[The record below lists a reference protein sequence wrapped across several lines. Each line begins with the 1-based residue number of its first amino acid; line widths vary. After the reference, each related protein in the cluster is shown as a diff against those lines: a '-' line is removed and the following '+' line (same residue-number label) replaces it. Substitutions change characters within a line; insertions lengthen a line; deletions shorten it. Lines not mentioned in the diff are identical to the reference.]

1 MSLTMALPLIGRQF
15 SMQTATIL
23 LSISNR
29 MRLHGLLLT
38 AILLHLIKCHLHL
51 WDYHLLLCMIGE
63 LLPIALEARA
73 IMLRHPSQPP
83 LSLHAVMF
91 MNPTIASTRPRPLL

>member
-1 MSLTMALPLIGRQF
+1 MSLTIALPLIGRQL
-15 SMQTATIL
+15 QTTIIL
-23 LSISNR
+23 LSTSNR

-38 AILLHLIKCHLHL
+38 AILLHLMKYHLHL
-51 WDYHLLLCMIGE
+51 WDYHLLPGMIGE

-83 LSLHAVMF
+83 LSLHAMMF